1 MDLRSRFVVLQSAL
15 RPWRV
20 VAVMALGLLAA
31 GQARA
36 QFPGD
41 VPDTFRLSAGGMYA
55 WFSTDVT
62 LQEDITPG
70 GPIGAGIDLE
80 TASGLPDSTGGFSAR
95 GYWQPLRRFYV
106 DFGYSIFTRSN
117 TRGLSFDIP
126 FGDST
131 FTAGAST
138 ETRMQSQL
146 PYVDLRYDFVH
157 NDSWRLGVS
166 VGAAYSI
173 LKADLTASA
182 GVIGP
187 NGPILGQSTTK
198 EAKLDTVVPLLGI
211 VTDFKLGDRASAGII
226 FNGIFAPVHPYV
238 GSVFVVEPHFDW
250 FFTKNFGIGAAFDYT
265 KFSIR
270 KEESDIILVQFRYSY
285 YGPKAYLT
293 VTF

>member
-1 MDLRSRFVVLQSAL
+1 MDILSRIAV
-15 RPWRV
+15 WERV
-20 VAVMALGLLAA
+20 VKPLRIVAAVALGFLVA

-55 WFSTDVT
+55 WFSTEVT
-62 LQEDITPG
+62 LQENITPG
-70 GPIGAGIDLE
+70 GPIGGGIDLE
-80 TASGLPDSTGGFSAR
+80 PVAGIPNSTGGFSAR
-95 GYWQPLRRFYV
+95 GYWQPLHRFYI
-106 DFGYSIFTRSN
+106 DFGYTIFTRSN
-117 TRGLSFDIP
+117 TRAFSFDIP

-138 ETRMQSQL
+138 ETKMQSQL
-146 PYVDLRYDFVH
+146 PYLDFRYNFIQ
-157 NDSWRLGVS
+157 NESWSLGVS
-166 VGAAYSI
+166 LGAAYSY

-187 NGPILGQSTTK
+187 NGPIIGQSTTK
-198 EAKLDTVVPLLGI
+198 EAKLSTVVPLVGI
-211 VTDFKLGDRASAGII
+211 AADFKVGDRAAAGVI

-250 FFTKNFGIGAAFDYT
+250 FFTKNFGVGAAFDYT

-270 KEESDIILVQFRYSY
+270 KEEDEITLVQFRYSY
-285 YGPKAYLT
+285 YGPKLYLT

>member
-1 MDLRSRFVVLQSAL
+1 MDILGRIAVWKRAVKPLRLAAAVAFGLFV
-15 RPWRV
+15 
-20 VAVMALGLLAA
+20 A

-70 GPIGAGIDLE
+70 GPIGGGIDLE
-80 TASGLPDSTGGFSAR
+80 PVAGIPNSTGGFSAR
-95 GYWQPLRRFYV
+95 GYWQPLHRFYI
-106 DFGYSIFTRSN
+106 DFGYTMFTRSN
-117 TRGLSFDIP
+117 TRGFSFDIP

-146 PYVDLRYDFVH
+146 PYLDFRYNFIQNEH
-157 NDSWRLGVS
+157 WSLGVNL
-166 VGAAYSI
+166 GAAYSW

-187 NGPILGQSTTK
+187 NGPIIGQTVTK
-198 EAKLDTVVPLLGI
+198 EATIKTLVPLLGL
-211 VTDFKLGDRASAGII
+211 TANFALGDRASAGVI

-250 FFTKNFGIGAAFDYT
+250 FFTKNFGVGAAFDYT
-265 KFSIR
+265 KFSIK
-270 KEESDIILVQFRYSY
+270 KEEDDITIVQFRYSY
-285 YGPKAYLT
+285 YGPKVYLT
-293 VTF
+293 LAF

>member
-1 MDLRSRFVVLQSAL
+1 MDILGRIAVGERVKPLRL
-15 RPWRV
+15 
-20 VAVMALGLLAA
+20 VAAVAFGLLVA

-41 VPDTFRLSAGGMYA
+41 VPDTFRLNAGGMYA

-70 GPIGAGIDLE
+70 GPIGGGIDLE
-80 TASGLPDSTGGFSAR
+80 PATGIPNSTGGFSAR
-95 GYWQPLRRFYV
+95 GYWQPLHRFYI
-106 DFGYSIFTRSN
+106 DFGYTIFTRSN
-117 TRGLSFDIP
+117 TRALSFDIP

-138 ETRMQSQL
+138 EARMQSQL
-146 PYVDLRYDFVH
+146 PYLDFRYNFIQ
-157 NDSWRLGVS
+157 NDSWSLGVS
-166 VGAAYSI
+166 LGAAYSY

-182 GVIGP
+182 GVVGP
-187 NGPILGQSTTK
+187 NGPIIGQSTTK
-198 EAKLDTVVPLLGI
+198 EAKLSTVVPLLGI
-211 VTDFKLGDRASAGII
+211 AAAFRLSDRAEAGII

-238 GSVFVVEPHFDW
+238 GSVFVVEPHFEW

-265 KFSIR
+265 KFSIK
-270 KEESDIILVQFRYSY
+270 KEEDEITLVQFRYSY
-285 YGPKAYLT
+285 YGPKLYLT

>member
-1 MDLRSRFVVLQSAL
+1 MEHRRRVAVWDKVGK
-15 RPWRV
+15 PWRI
-20 VAVMALGLLAA
+20 VAAVALGLFVA

-55 WFSTDVT
+55 WFSTEVT
-62 LQEDITPG
+62 LQENFIPG

-80 TASGLPDSTGGFSAR
+80 PIAGIPNSTGGFSAR
-95 GYWQPLRRFYV
+95 GYWQPLHRFYI
-106 DFGYSIFTRSN
+106 DFGYTIFTRSD

-146 PYVDLRYDFVH
+146 PYLDFRYNFIQ
-157 NDSWRLGVS
+157 NESWSLGVNL
-166 VGAAYSI
+166 GAAYSY
-173 LKADLTASA
+173 LKADVTASA
-182 GVIGP
+182 GVVGP
-187 NGPILGQSTTK
+187 NGPIIGQSTTK
-198 EAKLDTVVPLLGI
+198 EAKIGTVVPLLGL
-211 VTDFKLGDRASAGII
+211 TASFALGDHASAGVI

-250 FFTKNFGIGAAFDYT
+250 YFTKNFGIGAAFDYT
-265 KFSIR
+265 KFSIK
-270 KEESDIILVQFRYSY
+270 KEDDITIIQFRYSY
-285 YGPKAYLT
+285 YGPKVYLT
-293 VTF
+293 VAF